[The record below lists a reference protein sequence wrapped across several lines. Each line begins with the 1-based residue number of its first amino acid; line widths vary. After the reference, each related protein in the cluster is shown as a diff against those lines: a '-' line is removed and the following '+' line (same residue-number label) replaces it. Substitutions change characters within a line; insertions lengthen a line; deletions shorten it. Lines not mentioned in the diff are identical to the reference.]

1 MGDYLAKRFPDAR
14 MIVFSQI
21 SSGSAIPLAAI
32 LLQMLSDDQSTA
44 FRHGLVLFIMGCFTS
59 WSSPATNNDAAEQKK
74 GRENQLHGE
83 L

>member
-44 FRHGLVLFIMGCFTS
+44 FRHGWSCSLPGAVQQLTS
-59 WSSPATNNDAAEQKK
+59 TYP
-74 GRENQLHGE
+74 
-83 L
+83 